1 MNQCWILG
9 VHFTAY
15 GCICVIVPVFVVIKH
30 AFDQLCNH
38 SVDTTSETSLVCLIR
53 PLQGIQRTY
62 TPSTYKETQTH
73 KKTVTYS
80 LVETHTQKHAQ
91 LNLNVYDV
99 ISFLLCHGSM
109 ISGCSNV
116 NCHWAFLLLLLFVV
130 SDKFGFLSYV
140 NNAVNTR
147 SVQSECSLESFSSIS
162 S

>member
-1 MNQCWILG
+1 MDLEVNVAGIWCCKNKIELNLIYREIQGKYKGKPSLLNQCWILG

-30 AFDQLCNH
+30 AFDQLWNH

-73 KKTVTYS
+73 TKTVTYS

-116 NCHWAFLLLLLFVV
+116 NCH
-130 SDKFGFLSYV
+130 
-140 NNAVNTR
+140 
-147 SVQSECSLESFSSIS
+147 
-162 S
+162 